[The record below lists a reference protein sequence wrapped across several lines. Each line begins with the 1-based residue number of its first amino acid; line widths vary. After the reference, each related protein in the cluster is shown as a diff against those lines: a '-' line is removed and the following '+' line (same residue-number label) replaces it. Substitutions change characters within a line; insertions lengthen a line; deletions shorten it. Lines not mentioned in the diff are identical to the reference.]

1 MHNKKAL
8 QSLDLYIYLY
18 RKKCS
23 TNIKIKTNCEKY
35 VVILKVSL
43 TFSKETLVD
52 SQVLGMTNFL
62 KAKMLFDF
70 LNISW
75 SIDFS
80 TDRRAVT
87 FIYVSKMFSANWG
100 HSAHCPLETW
110 REKKTERITAK
121 TSLAGAED
129 VRAIN

>member
-87 FIYVSKMFSANWG
+87 FIYVSKMFSAN
-100 HSAHCPLETW
+100 
-110 REKKTERITAK
+110 
-121 TSLAGAED
+121 
-129 VRAIN
+129 